1 MHKPGGLLLFAGF
14 AGAGLLLGAML
25 FVSDPSSSRLF
36 PPCPFH
42 ALTGWHCP
50 GCGSL
55 RAAHQL
61 LHGDILSAFQ
71 LNPLMVLFLPFVA
84 YGLFAGLWNT
94 CFKSHIPVVRLEAH
108 WIWAILSVIVL
119 YGIARNL
126 PFVPFSLLAP

>member
-1 MHKPGGLLLFAGF
+1 MRKTAWRMFVAWVAAALMIGV
-14 AGAGLLLGAML
+14 ML
-25 FVSDPSSSRLF
+25 YLHNPSSSRLF

-42 ALTGWHCP
+42 YLTGWYCP

-61 LHGDILSAFQ
+61 LHGEIAAAFS

-84 YGLFAGLWNT
+84 YGLFAGLWNST
-94 CFKSHIPVVRLEAH
+94 FTKPLPVVRLPAW
-108 WIWAILSVIVL
+108 WIWAILIVIIL

-126 PFVPFSLLAP
+126 PFMLFSTPVS